1 MCVVHVCIMPFS
13 PSSLPRSWLLVII
26 LSFSLVRVNFNIG
39 DDSGDDECLLHA
51 SLIQLSLSGAW
62 YAMLYCV
69 MIVCA
74 SVCVFAGYMR
84 CAIARVFAVVSVID
98 LFSSS
103 LHERA
108 SQRLAVAHELV
119 SGGEHS
125 SCRDWFEC
133 LLRTKAG
140 LSSGESCSE
149 GELNYFN
156 GL

>member
-1 MCVVHVCIMPFS
+1 M
-13 PSSLPRSWLLVII
+13 
-26 LSFSLVRVNFNIG
+26 NFNIE
-39 DDSGDDECLLHA
+39 DDSSKDECLGLPA
-51 SLIQLSLSGAW
+51 SLVQHSLSGMS

-69 MIVCA
+69 MIVCV
-74 SVCVFAGYMR
+74 SVCMFPGYMR
-84 CAIARVFAVVSVID
+84 RAIARVLAVVSMID
-98 LFSSS
+98 LFSAS

-133 LLRTKAG
+133 LLQMKAN
-140 LSSGESCSE
+140 LSSEECCSE

-156 GL
+156 GLS